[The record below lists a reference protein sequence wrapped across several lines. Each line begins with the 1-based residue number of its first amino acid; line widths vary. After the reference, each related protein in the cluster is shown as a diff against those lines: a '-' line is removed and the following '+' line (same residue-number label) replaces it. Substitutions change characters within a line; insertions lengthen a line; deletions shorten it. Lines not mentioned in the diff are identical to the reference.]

1 MLLSCDIGFQYI
13 VGSFDA
19 RSSIMTRKNI
29 EILDY
34 HVGGKIGMRVTKK
47 LAGPDDL
54 SLAYTPGVAFPV
66 TEIAR
71 DREALYRCTAKEN
84 LVAVVSD
91 GTAILGLGD
100 LGAEASIPVME
111 GKAVLFKAFGD
122 VDGWP
127 VPVNHCRMEGKN
139 TGKTDPQRV
148 IDTVMAIAPMYGGI
162 NLEDI
167 AAPACFEIEDK
178 LDAML
183 DIPVFHDDQWGTA
196 VITLAAAMNYCH
208 ISQRSLAELK
218 IVINGAGAA
227 GIRIC
232 EMLKAAGAKTVM
244 LCDTKG
250 VIRQDRSDLS
260 GKKREHACATSD
272 STLAE
277 ALKGAH
283 MFIGVSAANC
293 VTPAEVLS
301 MASQPAIFAMANPDP
316 EIRPEEVAAAMGN
329 RPYVMATGR
338 SDYPNQVNNVL
349 GFPFLFR
356 GALDVRART
365 INLPMKVA
373 AAEALAALARQ
384 PVPAEVKKLYGA
396 DLHFGPWYIIPKPFD
411 RRLFLE
417 IPTSV
422 AEAAVASGA
431 APRRDLSQYRAQL
444 SERDRKRSFLNS

>member
-1 MLLSCDIGFQYI
+1 MKTKD
-13 VGSFDA
+13 
-19 RSSIMTRKNI
+19 
-29 EILDY
+29 ILDY
-34 HVGGKIGMRVTKK
+34 HLGGKVGMRVTKK
-47 LAGPDDL
+47 LTGPADL
-54 SLAYTPGVAFPV
+54 SLAYTPGVALAV
-66 TEIAR
+66 KEIAR
-71 DREALYRCTAKEN
+71 DREAIFRCTAKEN

-127 VPVNHCRMEGKN
+127 VPINCCRMGGKN

-148 IDTVMAIAPMYGGI
+148 IDTVLAIAPMYGGI

-167 AAPACFEIEDK
+167 AAPACFEIEDT

-196 VITLAAAMNYCH
+196 VITLSATMNYCYIAQRD
-208 ISQRSLAELK
+208 ISELK

-232 EMLKAAGAKTVM
+232 EMLKAAGAKNVM

-260 GKKREHACATSD
+260 GKKKEHACITSAN
-272 STLAE
+272 TLSE

-283 MFIGVSAANC
+283 VFIGVSAANC
-293 VTPAEVLS
+293 VKPADVMS
-301 MASQPAIFAMANPDP
+301 MATQPGIFAMANPDP
-316 EIRPEEVAAAMGN
+316 EIRPEEVAEVMGAK
-329 RPYVMATGR
+329 PYVMATGR

-373 AAEALAALARQ
+373 AAQALAELARK
-384 PVPAEVKKLYGA
+384 PVPAEVMKLYGTE
-396 DLHFGPWYIIPKPFD
+396 LSFGAGYIIPKPFD

-417 IPTSV
+417 VPMAV
-422 AEAAVASGA
+422 AEAAVKSGV
-431 APRRDLSQYRAQL
+431 APHCDLNEYRRQL
-444 SERDRKRSFLNS
+444 IERDRTRSFLNS

>member
-1 MLLSCDIGFQYI
+1 MSQ
-13 VGSFDA
+13 
-19 RSSIMTRKNI
+19 KNK

-34 HVGGKIGMRVTKK
+34 HVGGKIGMRTTTR
-47 LAGPDDL
+47 LSGPADL
-54 SLAYTPGVAFPV
+54 SLAYTPGVALPV
-66 TEIAR
+66 KEIAR
-71 DREALYRCTAKEN
+71 DREALYRCTAKGN

-127 VPVNHCRMEGKN
+127 VPLNHCRMHGGN
-139 TGKTDPQRV
+139 TGKTDPKRV
-148 IDTVMAIAPMYGGI
+148 IDTVLAIAPMYGGI

-167 AAPACFEIEDK
+167 AAPACFEIEDT

-208 ISQRSLAELK
+208 IAQRSLDELK

-232 EMLKAAGAKTVM
+232 EMLKAAGAKSVM

-250 VIRQDRSDLS
+250 VIRSDRSDLT
-260 GKKREHACATSD
+260 GKKKEHAFTTTAN
-272 STLAE
+272 TLAD

-283 MFIGVSAANC
+283 MFVGVSAANC
-293 VTPAEVLS
+293 LTGADILS
-301 MASQPAIFAMANPDP
+301 MASQPGIFAMANPDP

-329 RPYVMATGR
+329 KPYVMATGR

-384 PVPAEVKKLYGA
+384 PVPAEVNALYGTE
-396 DLHFGPWYIIPKPFD
+396 LTFGAGYIIPKPFD

-417 IPTSV
+417 VPT
-422 AEAAVASGA
+422 AIAQAAVSSGA
-431 APRRDLSQYRAQL
+431 APKQDLSGYRAQL
-444 SERDRKRSFLNS
+444 MERDRKRSFLNS

>member
-1 MLLSCDIGFQYI
+1 
-13 VGSFDA
+13 
-19 RSSIMTRKNI
+19 MTQKNK

-34 HVGGKIGMRVTKK
+34 HVGGKIGMRTTKK
-47 LAGPDDL
+47 LLGPDDL
-54 SLAYTPGVAFPV
+54 SLAYTPGVALPV
-66 TEIAR
+66 KEIAR

-127 VPVNHCRMEGKN
+127 VPVNHCRMEGQN

-208 ISQRSLAELK
+208 ISQRSLDELK

-250 VIRQDRSDLS
+250 VIRSDRSDLS
-260 GKKREHACATSD
+260 GKKKEHAFATSD
-272 STLAE
+272 TTLTD

-293 VTPAEVLS
+293 VKPASILT
-301 MASQPAIFAMANPDP
+301 MASQPGIFAMANPDP
-316 EIRPEEVAAAMGN
+316 EIRPEDVAEAMGN
-329 RPYVMATGR
+329 KPYVMATGR

-373 AAEALAALARQ
+373 AAKALADLARQ
-384 PVPAEVKKLYGA
+384 PVPAEVKKLYGT
-396 DLHFGPWYIIPKPFD
+396 DLTFGSGYIIPKPFD

-417 IPTSV
+417 VPTAI

-431 APRRDLSQYRAQL
+431 APQRDLSGYRAQL
-444 SERDRKRSFLNS
+444 MERDRARSFLNS